1 MTVTAAKSAGFLTV
15 YPDGSTMPTAS
26 NLNFAAGQTIP
37 NLVIA
42 KVGANGRIALT
53 NGASGT
59 VQVIADI
66 AGYYLAGTPSAPG
79 AYTPLNPAR
88 VLDTRTNLG
97 GTGPVAAHGTVHLQV
112 AGRGGVPASG
122 VSAVVV
128 NVTVTAAKSAG
139 FLTVYPDGSTMPTAS
154 NLNFAA
160 GQTIPNL
167 VIAKVG
173 ANGRIALTNGA

>member
-1 MTVTAAKSAGFLTV
+1 M
-15 YPDGSTMPTAS
+15 
-26 NLNFAAGQTIP
+26 
-37 NLVIA
+37 
-42 KVGANGRIALT
+42 
-53 NGASGT
+53 
-59 VQVIADI
+59 
-66 AGYYLAGTPSAPG
+66 
-79 AYTPLNPAR
+79 
-88 VLDTRTNLG
+88 
-97 GTGPVAAHGTVHLQV
+97 
-112 AGRGGVPASG
+112 
-122 VSAVVV
+122 SAVVV